1 MSDKVFTK
9 KMTMSIC
16 LILLCL
22 CALSI
27 SAGAFFS
34 DTSSLNKTYSTATY
48 DLTIT
53 ATKQVTTL
61 ADSTANPPVTET
73 VVPDASVSPDPFEP
87 HKYTLTVL
95 PDTKAEGEGSLSD
108 KEVGYSVNIAI
119 KDGVTATSASGYCKI
134 VITYE
139 PENADPV
146 VWTYYSKQIAVANHA
161 DADITTSRSLKI
173 VADVPLTVEFI
184 PLWGTYSGVNG
195 EAIANDS
202 VITVSLDNVTGEVSA
217 RNDAPEQSNAQ
228 SGNEQNP

>member
-9 KMTMSIC
+9 KITMSIC

-73 VVPDASVSPDPFEP
+73 VVPDASVSPDPSEP

-146 VWTYYSKQIAVANHA
+146 VSTYYSKQIAVANHA

-195 EAIANDS
+195 DPLNVGDTISIDS
-202 VITVSLDNVTGEVSA
+202 AGASSIIPVTT
-217 RNDAPEQSNAQ
+217 D
-228 SGNEQNP
+228 SGAGSSTDTSGD

>member
-9 KMTMSIC
+9 KMTLSIC

-34 DTSSLNKTYSTATY
+34 DTTSLNKTYSTAAY

-61 ADSTANPPVTET
+61 ADPAAEPLVEQTT
-73 VVPDASVSPDPFEP
+73 VVPDAPVFPDPSEP

-95 PDTKAEGEGSLSD
+95 PDTKAEAEGSLSD
-108 KEVGYSVNIAI
+108 REAGYSVNIAI
-119 KDGVTATSASGYCKI
+119 DSDATTATTSGYCKI
-134 VITYE
+134 VIRDPADPDNIILGCYYTGQIARGTYE
-139 PENADPV
+139 AASVIQN
-146 VWTYYSKQIAVANHA
+146 KR
-161 DADITTSRSLKI
+161 DIKI
-173 VADVPLTVEFI
+173 VTEKEVLVTFI

-195 EAIANDS
+195 DALADNATIAISSDGL
-202 VITVSLDNVTGEVSA
+202 ITLNPVTDVGDGE
-217 RNDAPEQSNAQ
+217 
-228 SGNEQNP
+228 